1 MGPFLILLLII
12 AVIILIRCIKI
23 VPQAHAYVVERLG
36 AYQCTLDVGM
46 HLIAPFVDKVSRKIS
61 LKEQVLDFKP
71 QTVIT
76 KDNVTMKVD
85 TIIYYNVTDPKL
97 FTYAVEQPLLALEN
111 LTATTLRNIIGSL
124 ELDETLTSRDTI
136 NEKMQGTLDEA
147 TDPWGIKVK
156 RVELKDI
163 QPPHGILETMEKQM
177 RAERDRRETLLE
189 AEGHKQAVV
198 MRAEGD
204 KTAKVLAAEA
214 ERDAKIALAEGE
226 ARSIELV
233 YKAEAEGIQRLREA
247 GADES
252 VITLKKLDAFKALAD
267 GRSTKIVVPTE
278 LASIASVLS
287 AAKEIVGGDGSTP
300 VDNSPKPEVNN
311 KKPDLCCDE
320 NNDNDV
326 SWVDDGQ
333 GQLKRLHK
341 NDK

>member
-1 MGPFLILLLII
+1 MGPFLVVLLII
-12 AVIILIRCIKI
+12 AIVILIRCVKI
-23 VPQAHAYVVERLG
+23 VPQAHAYIVERLG
-36 AYQCTLDVGM
+36 AYQSTMGVGM
-46 HLIAPFVDKVSRKIS
+46 HLIAPFIDRVSRKIS

-97 FTYAVEQPLLALEN
+97 FTYAVEKPLLALEN

-252 VITLKKLDAFKALAD
+252 VITLKKLDALKAVAD

-300 VDNSPKPEVNN
+300 VDNSPKVVKNN
-311 KKPDLCCDE
+311 EKPDLCCDDKNE
-320 NNDNDV
+320 NDV
-326 SWVDDGQ
+326 SWVDDGK
-333 GQLKRLHK
+333 GQLKRTHGH
-341 NDK
+341 DM

>member
-1 MGPFLILLLII
+1 MGPFLILL
-12 AVIILIRCIKI
+12 VIIIMVVLIRCIRI
-23 VPQAHAYVVERLG
+23 VPQAHAYIVERLG
-36 AYQCTLDVGM
+36 ADQCTLSVGM
-46 HLIAPFVDKVSRKIS
+46 HLIAPFIDKVSRKIS

-85 TIIYYNVTDPKL
+85 TIIYYNITDPKL

-124 ELDETLTSRDTI
+124 ELDETLTSRDII
-136 NEKMQGTLDEA
+136 NDKMQATLDIA

-233 YKAEAEGIQRLREA
+233 YNAEAEGIRKLREA

-252 VITLKKLDAFKALAD
+252 VMTLKKLEALKAVAD

-278 LASIASVLS
+278 LASITSVLS
-287 AAKEIVGGDGSTP
+287 VAKEVVGGNGSTP
-300 VDNSPKPEVNN
+300 VDDSPKQVINDL
-311 KKPDLCCDE
+311 KPDVCCDE
-320 NNDNDV
+320 NNDNTV
-326 SWVDDGQ
+326 SWVDNGDGT
-333 GQLKRLHK
+333 LKRAQK
-341 NDK
+341 GKR